1 MNATHGNGTDF
12 SGDEIDLLVVGG
24 GPGGAT
30 LAALV
35 ARAGFKVTVFDR
47 LPFPRFHVGESLLPI
62 DLPLFERLGVD
73 VKGPGFLLKGG
84 ADFHDEAR
92 GLHSSFSFSKG
103 LPGTQEHAYQVR
115 RADFDHQLLQ
125 IAERDGAKL
134 EMGERVRSFSE
145 VEGGLAVLTDSGRAF
160 KTRYLVD
167 ATGQDAWLARQ
178 NRTLETIKD
187 FGRAAVFGHHGE
199 LDNKLWGDLAEN
211 GHIRIMIVKDGWAWV
226 IPLPDRQVS
235 IGLVSRLPGLAPEA
249 LTEFIAASPMLSKLT
264 ATGRRMNDPT
274 MYRNFSYRNTRARG
288 PRWCCIGDAG
298 MFLDPV
304 FSTGVSLAMLGAER
318 LADLLV
324 EALPAGREAGSDFAK
339 PIADH
344 MHRAYV
350 SFASLIWSFYN
361 TNLVDN
367 FFFAK
372 NPRPD
377 IRAGI
382 VTLLSGDA
390 WRADNPFQEMLLNS
404 DRRRFDPTIAN
415 KATDAVAP
423 V

>member
-1 MNATHGNGTDF
+1 MNATQDSGTN
-12 SGDEIDLLVVGG
+12 ETDLLVVGG
-24 GPGGAT
+24 GPGGST

-73 VKGPGFLLKGG
+73 VKGEGFLFKGG

-92 GLHSSFSFSKG
+92 GLHSSFSFKDG
-103 LPGTQEHAYQVR
+103 LPGTQTHAYQVK

-125 IAERDGAKL
+125 IAQRDGARL
-134 EMGERVRSFSE
+134 EMGERVRSFTE
-145 VEGGLAVLTDSGRAF
+145 VEGGLQVVTDSGRSF
-160 KTRYLVD
+160 RTRYLVD
-167 ATGQDAWLARQ
+167 ATGQDAWLGRQ
-178 NRTLETIKD
+178 NRTIETIKE
-187 FGRAAVFGHHGE
+187 FGRAAVFGHHGD
-199 LDNKLWGDLAEN
+199 LDEKLWGQLAEN
-211 GHIRIMIVKDGWAWV
+211 GHIRILMVRDGWSWT
-226 IPLPDRQVS
+226 IPLPNRQVS
-235 IGLVSRLPGLAPEA
+235 IGLVSRLPGLQPEA
-249 LTEFIAASPMLSKLT
+249 LTEFIAASPMLSRLCGS
-264 ATGRRMNDPT
+264 GRPMNDPT

-288 PRWCCIGDAG
+288 PRWACIGDAG

-304 FSTGVSLAMLGAER
+304 FSTGVSLAMLGAEK

-324 EALPAGREAGSDFAK
+324 AALPAGGEAGADFAK
-339 PIADH
+339 PISDH

-390 WRADNPFQEMLLNS
+390 WRNDNAFQEMLLGS
-404 DRRRFDPTIAN
+404 DRRRFDPTIPN
-415 KATDAVAP
+415 KATDMMAP